1 MTTTTAPQP
10 EQGQMVRLV
19 ADKGLAKVLL
29 PRVDSGNASACE
41 REIGKCLT
49 PYHGET
55 FPAQTATEVITFK
68 LHKKADRWEGKNV
81 SYRYVFE
88 EIKRSPA
95 TNQGGVVLEEPQA
108 VANGSG
114 LLLNEILD
122 DPQWQ
127 TYQPEKLS

>member
-1 MTTTTAPQP
+1 MNALPTM
-10 EQGQMVRLV
+10 ELGRLV
-19 ADKGLAKVLL
+19 AGKGLAKVLL

-55 FPAQTATEVITFK
+55 FTAPTATETITYK

-95 TNQGGVVLEEPQA
+95 TNQGGVVLEEPQVVPQA